1 MILNNINDILSV
13 WTINYD
19 ILSIPDI
26 DNLSLY
32 NLERNDLVYMAYRHE
47 DILSIQNVKKSFY
60 LLYRQIFHTQYR
72 QE

>member
-47 DILSIQNVKKSFY
+47 VILSIQNVKKSFY
-60 LLYRQIFHTQYR
+60 LLYRQIVHMQYR

>member
-1 MILNNINDILSV
+1 MININNILFV
-13 WTINYD
+13 WNINYD

-60 LLYRQIFHTQYR
+60 LLYRQILHMQCR